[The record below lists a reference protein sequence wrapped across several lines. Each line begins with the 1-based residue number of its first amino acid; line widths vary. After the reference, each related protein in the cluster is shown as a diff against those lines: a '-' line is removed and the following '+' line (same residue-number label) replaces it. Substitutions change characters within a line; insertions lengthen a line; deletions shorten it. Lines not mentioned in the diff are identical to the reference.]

1 MDDTPNLERTPA
13 GSDDHGMADGRSIII
28 RGGRVLDSGRPAADF
43 ADLLIIGGSIEVVG
57 SPGLAAPD
65 DARLIDASGKLLHPG
80 LINAHT
86 HGYHAAHKAT
96 TDRWTL
102 ERFLTTSP
110 WVNADLTLQGS
121 YVSTKIAAV
130 EMVMKGCTAC
140 YDLPLP
146 LPIPSLEAFRAV
158 AQAYSDIGM
167 RAVIAPMVADTTIF
181 QALPGFM
188 DALPPSMRSDLET
201 RGTSPAKAIITQYG
215 ELIRDWSA
223 DRDRD
228 GDTLVRLGISPAI
241 ASHCS
246 DVLFKGLATLASE
259 AGIGLHTHLA
269 ESKVQAVAGIKRYG
283 KTLTAHLDDLGVL
296 GANVT
301 VAHGVWLDRDDI
313 RRLSDHGTSL
323 AHNPGSNMRLGNGIA
338 DVRTMLDVGL
348 NVGIGTDGARAS
360 DHQNMYEAMRL
371 ADLISRARGP
381 DSDDGLTAAQAFHA
395 ATLGSACS
403 LGLDEVG
410 RLEPGYKADI
420 VFLDLTSI
428 NWMPMND
435 PMLQIVH
442 VEDGTGVDSVMIGG
456 RMVVQ
461 GGRPTNVDLASLAE
475 EAEHLRPR
483 FADLIADNK
492 DMLDQIGKVA
502 GDFCGALAAEP
513 YHVDRFGVHS
523 SSSIH
528 G

>member
-1 MDDTPNLERTPA
+1 M
-13 GSDDHGMADGRSIII
+13 
-28 RGGRVLDSGRPAADF
+28 LDSGRPAADF

-110 WVNADLTLQGS
+110 WVNADLSLQGS

-146 LPIPSLEAFRAV
+146 LPIPSLEAFQAV
-158 AQAYSDIGM
+158 AQAYSDVGM

-201 RGTSPAKAIITQYG
+201 RGASPAKAIITQYE

-228 GDTLVRLGISPAI
+228 GDALVRLGISPAI

-313 RRLSDHGTSL
+313 TRLSDHGTSL

-381 DSDDGLTAAQAFHA
+381 DTDDGLTAAQAFHA
-395 ATLGSACS
+395 ATLGSARS

-428 NWMPMND
+428 NWMPLND